1 MTATQLQGDDVDEH
15 TIDLGAAP
23 RAPYGAGPGATRL
36 AGSAART
43 VPVPRRTAA
52 DAAPSVVVTPDSSGP
67 SPRGDEQPPRRWRK
81 RKYLAVAAASGLAA
95 LVLGIGVG
103 AVGGSAGTAAAEQRA
118 DAATQR
124 AERSEAAASDAQ
136 TQLTAAQ
143 QAAQDAVSAQ
153 ERAEAALD
161 GAQTAATDAAAQVTE
176 LQQQLT
182 AAQAAAKSAAK
193 ATGTGSG
200 SGAGSTSGSTSRSS
214 GTSGEGAASTREAP
228 ATSSTYYANC
238 SAARAAGAA
247 PVHAGDPGYSR
258 KLDRDGDG
266 VGCE

>member
-1 MTATQLQGDDVDEH
+1 MTATELQGDDVDEH
-15 TIDLGAAP
+15 TTDLGTAP
-23 RAPYGAGPGATRL
+23 RAPYSAGRGATRL
-36 AGSAART
+36 ADPTART
-43 VPVPRRTAA
+43 VPVPRRTAV
-52 DAAPSVVVTPDSSGP
+52 DAAPSVFTTPGSSGQP
-67 SPRGDEQPPRRWRK
+67 PRGDQQPPRRWRK

-95 LVLGIGVG
+95 VVLGIGVG

-124 AERSEAAASDAQ
+124 AERSEAAAADAK

-153 ERAEAALD
+153 ERAESALD
-161 GAQTAATDAAAQVTE
+161 GAQTAATDAAAQVAE

-182 AAQAAAKSAAK
+182 AAQAAAKGAAK
-193 ATGTGSG
+193 ASGSG
-200 SGAGSTSGSTSRSS
+200 SGSGSTSRSS
-214 GTSGEGAASTREAP
+214 GTSGESAASTREAP
-228 ATSSTYYANC
+228 VSSSTYFANC